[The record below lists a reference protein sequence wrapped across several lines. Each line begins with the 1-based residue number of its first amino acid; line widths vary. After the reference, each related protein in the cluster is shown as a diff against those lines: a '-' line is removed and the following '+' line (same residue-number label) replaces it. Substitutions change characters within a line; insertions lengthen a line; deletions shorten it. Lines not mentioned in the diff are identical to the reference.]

1 MRAGLMHNVSFDDP
15 KAYPGAWAT
24 VAAGW
29 PPFDAD
35 SLAHS
40 PTCRPS
46 SARVTLATRGLAGG
60 VASPTGDRYD
70 CVVPRKILVRVSGV
84 FRSPTTLRLTTRARQ
99 RVWSARGAV
108 IEGALAFRTVDGRPI
123 ALATVVAS
131 GRARLF
137 VGENCRPSA

>member
-1 MRAGLMHNVSFDDP
+1 MHNVSFDDP

-60 VASPTGDRYD
+60 VASLLETGTT
-70 CVVPRKILVRVSGV
+70 VSSLE
-84 FRSPTTLRLTTRARQ
+84 RSSFA
-99 RVWSARGAV
+99 
-108 IEGALAFRTVDGRPI
+108 
-123 ALATVVAS
+123 
-131 GRARLF
+131 
-137 VGENCRPSA
+137 